1 MKRGGFTLIE
11 LLIVIA
17 IIGVLVAIAVTK
29 FGTLATDR
37 NLRACQANL
46 KSLTSALNIYY
57 VEKGAKGSLSE
68 LKTAEYLVAV
78 PLCPLGS
85 SYATPDS
92 LYASCPCESHS
103 LPHG

>member
-1 MKRGGFTLIE
+1 MKRKGFTLIE

-29 FGTLATDR
+29 YGNLATDR

-46 KSLTSALNIYY
+46 KSLNSVLNIYY
-57 VEKGAKGSLSE
+57 VEKGVKGSLSE
-68 LKTAEYLVAV
+68 LKTAEYLLEIPVCA
-78 PLCPLGS
+78 LGS
-85 SYATPDS
+85 SYVTPDS